1 MSRNPKVT
9 GHKTTPLDII
19 EPLELL
25 TTRGVRYIGFVNLK
39 AEDVF
44 FEEQLILIT
53 KAKGGKS
60 RYVPIERM
68 QKFLGH
74 DKLEIPQVY
83 AEASTEMRRESYQRV
98 LGR

>member
-1 MSRNPKVT
+1 VRQ
-9 GHKTTPLDII
+9 KTTPSDII

-25 TTRGVRYIGFVNLK
+25 TTRGVRDIELVNLK

-44 FEEQLILIT
+44 FEEQMILIT

-60 RYVPIERM
+60 RYLPIERM

-74 DKLEIPQVY
+74 DKLEITQVY
-83 AEASTEMRRESYQRV
+83 AESSTEMMRERYQRV